1 MGIGADLAAN
11 TNQQNNSRR
20 SGNFPPSL
28 WGCSFALF
36 SFPQTE
42 FESYSRQVEELKE
55 NVKAMLINSK
65 EDPVQN
71 IEFINL
77 LCRLGVSYHFD
88 SEIENNLTEIFD
100 DLPNLLEKLDYDLYT
115 LSLLF
120 RVLRQHG
127 FRMPCVVFEKFKDT
141 SGEFKKTMINDVKGI
156 LLYEASFLSVHGEHI
171 LDEAHVFT
179 KANVESLAMQS
190 SPRLGDHIRNALIC
204 PFNKGLPRIEARKYI
219 SFYEEDESHNDTLLK
234 FAKIDFN
241 RVQLLH
247 KQELSILSRWWNDL
261 NFAKE
266 FPYAKDR
273 IVEIYFWA
281 NGIHFDDPQQPGGD
295 SFSTPSREPGSL
307 PGCRAATCD
316 TFSRMMTMKYTKIVS
331 LVDDT
336 YDAHASFEE
345 LQHFTDAIERCS
357 KNAIDQLPADFMKVL
372 YMALL
377 NLFNETENDM
387 GKLSYASYFVK
398 EAFKEVVRGYHAEAE
413 WADKCHV
420 PTFDEY
426 VLNGLATSTYGVIMG
441 ASFLGL
447 EKVAG
452 VEEYDWLKNNP
463 KIIKAAK
470 MIGRLMNDI
479 AGHEDEQ
486 KRGDCASAV
495 ECYMKQYNISEKK
508 AIEEIQKM
516 NATAWKDINEDCMR
530 PTKLQKFFYGNDDD
544 AYTIPLSLRDYV
556 ILLFIE
562 QVPMCD

>member
-1 MGIGADLAAN
+1 MEIGADLAAN

-20 SGNFPPSL
+20 SGNFPPTW
-28 WGCSFALF
+28 WGCSFASF

-42 FESYSRQVEELKE
+42 FESYTRQVEELKE
-55 NVKAMLINSK
+55 NVKDMLMTSK
-65 EDPVQN
+65 ADPVQN

-100 DLPNLLEKLDYDLYT
+100 DLPNLLEKHDYDLYT

-127 FRMPCVVFEKFKDT
+127 LKMPCIVFEKFKDT
-141 SGEFKKTMINDVKGI
+141 NAEFKKTMINDVKGI
-156 LLYEASFLSVHGEHI
+156 LSLYEASFLSVHGEQI

-179 KANVESLAMQS
+179 KANLESLAMQS
-190 SPRLGDHIRNALIC
+190 SPRLGDHIRNALFR
-204 PFNKGLPRIEARKYI
+204 PFHNGVPRIEARKYI
-219 SFYEEDESHNDTLLK
+219 SFYEEDESRNDTLLK

-261 NFAKE
+261 KFAE
-266 FPYAKDR
+266 ELPYARDR
-273 IVEIYFWA
+273 IVEVFFWA
-281 NGIHFDDPQQPGGD
+281 NGIHFEPQY
-295 SFSTPSREPGSL
+295 
-307 PGCRAATCD
+307 A
-316 TFSRMMTMKYTKIVS
+316 FSRMMVTKYIKFVS

-336 YDAHASFEE
+336 YDAYASFEE
-345 LQHFTDAIERCS
+345 IQHFTDAIERCS
-357 KNAIDQLPADFMKVL
+357 KNAIDQLPADYMKVL
-372 YMALL
+372 YIALL
-377 NLFNETENDM
+377 NLFDETENDM
-387 GKLSYASYFVK
+387 GKQGRSYASYYVK
-398 EAFKEVVRGYHAEAE
+398 EAFKELVRGYHAEAE

-426 VLNGLATSTYGVIMG
+426 VLNGLATSTYGVIMA

-447 EKVAG
+447 EEVAG
-452 VEEYDWLKNNP
+452 VEEYGWLKSNP
-463 KIIKAAK
+463 KIIKAGK

-479 AGHEDEQ
+479 VGHEDEQ
-486 KRGDCASAV
+486 KRGDCASGV

-530 PTKLQKFFYGNDDD
+530 PTKAPMLLLQQLVNLVRVTEVFYGNDDD

-556 ILLFIE
+556 TLLIIE
-562 QVPMCD
+562 EVPLCN